1 MPTVPLPYAPRG
13 LRRLRFSSTAI
24 ETALVRAS
32 VGALSH
38 GRAGCRHCHR
48 TPLVGECVHVYA
60 MGKRGEEL
68 VCELCRPLR
77 TAQPDRTFR
86 VRSAEQVGTVRAMP
100 ARP

>member
-1 MPTVPLPYAPRG
+1 MP
-13 LRRLRFSSTAI
+13 STAI

-38 GRAGCRHCHR
+38 GRHGCRHCHR
-48 TPLVGECVHVYA
+48 MPLVGETVHLYA
-60 MGKRGEEL
+60 AGKRGDEI

-77 TAQPDRTFR
+77 TAQPDRT
-86 VRSAEQVGTVRAMP
+86 VVMRSAEQVGRVRPLP